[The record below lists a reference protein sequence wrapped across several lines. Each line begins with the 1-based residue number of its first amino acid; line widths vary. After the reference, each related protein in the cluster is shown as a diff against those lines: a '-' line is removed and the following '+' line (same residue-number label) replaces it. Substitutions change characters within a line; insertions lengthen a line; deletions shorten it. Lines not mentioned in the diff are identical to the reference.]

1 MDALISSLIG
11 QGGPAAIIA
20 VLLGVVAKLWL
31 DGKAKDTQLISTL
44 TDWREDTKLS
54 NEKLFQALETLK
66 AVIASGG
73 RTK

>member
-1 MDALISSLIG
+1 MDLTALFA
-11 QGGPAAIIA
+11 QGGPYAVIA
-20 VLLGVVAKLWL
+20 VLMGVVSKLWL
-31 DGKAKDTQLISTL
+31 DGKDKDTQLISTL

-54 NEKLFQALETLK
+54 NEKLFSALETLK

>member
-1 MDALISSLIG
+1 MDALISSLLS
-11 QGGPAAIIA
+11 QGGSYAVVA

-31 DGKAKDTQLISTL
+31 DGKAKDEQLISTL

-54 NEKLFQALETLK
+54 NEKLFSALETLK

-73 RTK
+73 RAK

>member
-1 MDALISSLIG
+1 MDALVSTLIS
-11 QGGPAAIIA
+11 QGGAPAIIA
-20 VLLGVVAKLWL
+20 VLLGVVAKLWV
-31 DGKAKDTQLISTL
+31 DGRAKDDQLISTL
-44 TDWREDTKLS
+44 TDWREDTKIS